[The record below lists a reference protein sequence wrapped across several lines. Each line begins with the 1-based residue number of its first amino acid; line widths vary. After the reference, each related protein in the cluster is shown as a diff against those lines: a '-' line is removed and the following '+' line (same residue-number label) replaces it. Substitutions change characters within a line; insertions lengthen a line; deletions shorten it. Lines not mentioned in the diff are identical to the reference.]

1 MPVGCELLGDNLKKT
16 ETGWSLS
23 GLPVAVF
30 LNTCAFV
37 GIIS

>member
-1 MPVGCELLGDNLKKT
+1 MPVGSELLEGNLKKT
-16 ETGWSLS
+16 ETCWSLS
-23 GLPVAVF
+23 GLPVTVR